1 MRRGQNLEGSSTK
14 KERSLLPI
22 FQEKYLT
29 INLPRLCG
37 SVLDQEQPTTRSA
50 LVSKIWGLLETK
62 AVPITVNHYNA
73 LLRVHLENGHQFA
86 PEEVLVD
93 QIAIIEPLI
102 IC

>member
-1 MRRGQNLEGSSTK
+1 MRRGQNIEGSSTK
-14 KERSLLPI
+14 KRDLNFVPI
-22 FQEKYLT
+22 FHEKFD

-93 QIAIIEPLI
+93 KNAITEPLI

>member
-1 MRRGQNLEGSSTK
+1 MKDLPQKKRSELCTNFSRKNLT
-14 KERSLLPI
+14 
-22 FQEKYLT
+22 F
-29 INLPRLCG
+29 NLPRLCG

-93 QIAIIEPLI
+93 QNAIIEPLI

>member
-1 MRRGQNLEGSSTK
+1 MYQFFKKNLT
-14 KERSLLPI
+14 
-22 FQEKYLT
+22 F
-29 INLPRLCG
+29 NLPRLCG

-93 QIAIIEPLI
+93 QNARIEPLI